1 MRFLAISAVGM
12 IALIGA
18 VWLVGMMLPATRVGR
33 IEGRI
38 AAPPA
43 AILATIRAVEDQ
55 PQWRADVARVARTG
69 AGWFETTKR
78 GQVITFTPEE
88 MTEQRIRLRFA
99 SDAGF
104 GGLWQAD
111 LRADGAGTIIT
122 IAETVTIPSPIG
134 RIFSRIFF
142 NPQEFA
148 TTYLAELTARVEGQ

>member
-1 MRFLAISAVGM
+1 
-12 IALIGA
+12 
-18 VWLVGMMLPATRVGR
+18 MMLPTARVAR
-33 IEGRI
+33 IEGRV

-55 PQWRADVARVARTG
+55 PKWRADVARVARTPE
-69 AGWFETTKR
+69 GWTETTKR
-78 GQVITFTPEE
+78 GQAIAFTPEE

-111 LRADGAGTIIT
+111 LRGDGAGTIIT
-122 IAETVTIPSPIG
+122 IVETATIPSPIG

-142 NPQEFA
+142 NPQKFA
-148 TTYLAELTARVEGQ
+148 TTYLAELAASVEGQ